1 MSHVVGEV
9 LISGLQDF
17 EQYHKLNPINIKIN
31 DNQIIL
37 LLSKYG
43 KYRLKITSLLISS
56 SFDQTTNVIFITC
69 NGLNDAKKALING
82 KIHTILNIINL
93 TEEANFDLIKNS
105 SSWLNIIFKKSN
117 REAKHFSFEVVSNS
131 LQDILNFSCSMLDS
145 KGNRLTFAAD
155 EGKVLV

>member
-69 NGLNDAKKALING
+69 NGLNDAKKD
-82 KIHTILNIINL
+82 IINL

-131 LQDILNFSCSMLDS
+131 LQDILNFSCSVLDS
-145 KGNRLTFAAD
+145 KGNRLTFPAD